1 MSPSFSQRG
10 FSLIEMT
17 VAMII
22 GLFLLGGVLAVEQTV
37 KATYTQQTELTQLQ
51 DNERLAMTLLT
62 DIVQSAGYYPDPTSN
77 TPATALPALSLSS
90 ATFAATQS
98 VSGVLDSSSSDT
110 LYVRYM
116 TASADTVILCDGST
130 NTSGSTNTYVNYF
143 YLSNGA
149 LYCELG
155 IESLG
160 ATPVELASGIQSMK
174 ILYGVKTTTAIAD
187 NNVDSYLTA
196 AEVSSAGEWL
206 AVTALQV
213 TLTFTNPLYGQP
225 GQTSKTVSFQK
236 VISLM
241 SRVGVVQ

>member
-1 MSPSFSQRG
+1 MSRTFSQRG

-37 KATYTQQTELTQLQ
+37 KATYTNQTELTQLQ

-77 TPATALPALSLSS
+77 TPASALPALSLSA
-90 ATFAATQS
+90 ATFAAGQS
-98 VSGVLDSSSSDT
+98 LSGVLDSSSNDT

-130 NTSGSTNTYVNYF
+130 NASGSTNTYVNYF

-155 IESLG
+155 VESLG
-160 ATPVELASGIQSMK
+160 ATPVELVSGIQSMK

-196 AEVSSAGEWL
+196 AQVSSAGQWL

-225 GQTSKTVSFQK
+225 GQTSKTVSIQK

>member
-1 MSPSFSQRG
+1 MSHCVSQRG
-10 FSLIEMT
+10 FTLIEMT
-17 VAMII
+17 VALLI

-37 KATYTQQTELTQLQ
+37 KATATNQTALTQLQ

-62 DIVQSAGYYPDPTSN
+62 DIVQSAGYYPDPTTN
-77 TPATALPALSLSS
+77 TPATALPALSLSA
-90 ATFAATQS
+90 ATFVASQS
-98 VSGVLDSSSSDT
+98 LSGVLDSSSNDT

-155 IESLG
+155 IESVG

-196 AEVSSAGEWL
+196 AQVTSAGDWL